1 MKWLG
6 RKVNPL
12 SIDSGSKEEI
22 NKSLSKYVSDVLMC
36 FDHLQF
42 VKLLYVKQWWCR
54 RRSGNEARHAA
65 IAD

>member
-42 VKLLYVKQWWCR
+42 VKMLYVKQMVV
-54 RRSGNEARHAA
+54 
-65 IAD
+65 